1 MHELRGLPL
10 WGQLGHQ
17 DMDITCWPCLCLVF
31 IFWGRSHC
39 IPWEKTA
46 EPWPL
51 VYHFSLSIASTIS
64 EQNLCRQ
71 SNSDLAFFA
80 WVSWTWA
87 FWSSGSLLVIS
98 FTSTTLL
105 GSFCQRRSGPFNQFE
120 ATRCSAV
127 RPAVDWWNFFR
138 SHIPPLCWLCALL
151 DPFYS
156 VCFKHMK
163 SSGFIFMYQST
174 TFESVEKNPCG
185 QPTSSSFLRMSL
197 LLSVSSR
204 IKVVS
209 LSVSI
214 HENFTTWLTW
224 LQHGNVGR
232 YMSIFD
238 ILHDYWMFLHVMPIH
253 LPLPWLVTVHCS
265 ISICWHPSFLVA
277 VIVEARWIGSLFS
290 HISQVFPF
298 S

>member
-46 EPWPL
+46 GPWPL

-156 VCFKHMK
+156 VRFKHMK

-209 LSVSI
+209 LSVSSREYTRTLPPGSLDSNTVMLEDI
-214 HENFTTWLTW
+214 W
-224 LQHGNVGR
+224 VS
-232 YMSIFD
+232 SIFCMTTGCSFMWCRSIFPSLDLSLSIAPSAFVD
-238 ILHDYWMFLHVMPIH
+238 ILLSWVQL
-253 LPLPWLVTVHCS
+253 S
-265 ISICWHPSFLVA
+265 
-277 VIVEARWIGSLFS
+277 
-290 HISQVFPF
+290 
-298 S
+298 